1 MKRRRKW
8 IIRTL
13 TAVAILA
20 ALGGGFFYF
29 QVYRPIKEFRELGVS
44 GEPSNENRI
53 RDAAHKVLRW
63 VPDHDAL
70 VVLCDVADES
80 SIPVL
85 IRSLQRV
92 PRPDE
97 DGTMICT
104 TDHCFQALRKASGQN
119 LDSDIETWENWFRN
133 YKDQGS
139 PSLTMKERAASLITE
154 EYVTKYVRPFSDPI
168 ALAAHHTTDF
178 DQALLDANKITAVE
192 VNPRKGESKTVY
204 KDESIRPPSDGMVTG
219 VPNARQIG
227 FYYPASS
234 DQPSVEVRVNHRCD
248 VFGHIAVH
256 LVAPN
261 PLVLAQQQADAN
273 KASQINALP
282 VVHSESR

>member
-8 IIRTL
+8 IIGIL
-13 TAVAILA
+13 TAVVILA

-29 QVYRPIKEFRELGVS
+29 QVYRPIKEFRELGAS
-44 GEPSNENRI
+44 EEAIDEIRL

-80 SIPVL
+80 SMPVL

-92 PRPDE
+92 PRPDR
-97 DGTMICT
+97 DGGMICT

-119 LDSDIETWENWFRN
+119 LESDIETWEEWFRN

-139 PSLTMKERAASLITE
+139 PRLTMAERAASLITE
-154 EYVTKYVRPFSDPI
+154 EYVTKYVRPLSDPI

-178 DQALLDANKITAVE
+178 DQTLLDANQITAIE
-192 VNPRKGESKTVY
+192 VNLRNGKSKTVY
-204 KDESIRPPSDGMVTG
+204 EDKSKRPPNDGMVTG

-234 DQPSVEVRVNHRCD
+234 DQPSVEVRVNYRCD

-256 LVAPN
+256 LVVPN
-261 PLVLAQQQADAN
+261 PLVLAQEQANA
-273 KASQINALP
+273 KTSQINALP
-282 VVHSESR
+282 AVHSEPQ